1 MTNLFDTYTQDL
13 IANGDTIIF
22 QDGFYMT
29 HLGQW
34 RDRLTAEELYVQI
47 LQNSL
52 RENGAL
58 LVVNAAGEYDILEP
72 TDIPDVVLQQLIF

>member
-1 MTNLFDTYTQDL
+1 MTNFFDTYTQDL

-47 LQNSL
+47 LQTSL
-52 RENGAL
+52 RENDAL
-58 LVVNAAGEYDILEP
+58 LVVNAAGEYDILET
-72 TDIPDVVLQQLIF
+72 TDIPNVVLQQLIF